1 MRFNIEY
8 LKAPE
13 YSKGAGIGAGFAA
26 LGDSLMK
33 IGQIGKERQKIDDE
47 NARYQEEK
55 LFKND
60 ELNFRKN
67 SHADEMKIKAD
78 ELAWDKD
85 KFGKEQEWNNYKLS
99 MDTLRADKD
108 RAVDWARANAQAGYY
123 KYLTQR
129 GGEETGDPRKANYYR
144 EILKDELKEKFGND
158 WVKLSD
164 KDVINFG
171 DVQTA
176 VRREQGGSDTEVVV
190 DEPTAKFLHPTGRV
204 RQGND
209 GRFYAPAAVV
219 NRLAKDR
226 NERKA
231 KIDAMTPELLDKEVR
246 KKLWTQTGDLT
257 EANRLYKER
266 SAKNPNFAK
275 DYLLDGAL

>member
-8 LKAPE
+8 LRAPE

-47 NARYQEEK
+47 NQRYQDEK
-55 LFKND
+55 LFRND

-67 SHADEMKIKAD
+67 SHAETMKAKAD

-85 KFGKEQEWNNYKLS
+85 KFGKEQEWNKYKLS

-164 KDVINFG
+164 KDVINF
-171 DVQTA
+171 
-176 VRREQGGSDTEVVV
+176 S
-190 DEPTAKFLHPTGRV
+190 
-204 RQGND
+204 
-209 GRFYAPAAVV
+209 Y
-219 NRLAKDR
+219 
-226 NERKA
+226 
-231 KIDAMTPELLDKEVR
+231 
-246 KKLWTQTGDLT
+246 
-257 EANRLYKER
+257 
-266 SAKNPNFAK
+266 
-275 DYLLDGAL
+275 